1 MIRRIS
7 EVFRRPLRRRTA
19 ESELPE
25 EIKKAVTALKESG
38 AHDKAQVLENIY
50 KELAGTEWKYNWREK
65 GLELVRRSIDRAPL
79 ENLIIAVDKY
89 HKVKEGKPWQKA
101 GWLLLHLNVDPQVLE
116 LLYKE
121 MEAAKSRRKESE
133 GSLELE
139 IGTSYF
145 SHQHMRQ
152 GSRAVGLKRVVER
165 IVGLKNPR
173 EIERVWK
180 AIEDVLR
187 RKYRQKKRVEEL
199 VDRKSELIMERIDRN
214 NMEHVRKGREL
225 ERYIDELER
234 QWEQGNGPPPE
245 ELFMWK
251 REKKP

>member
-25 EIKKAVTALKESG
+25 EVRKAVTALKESG
-38 AHDKAQVLENIY
+38 AHDKAKMLENIY
-50 KELAGTEWKYNWREK
+50 KELAETEWKYNWKEK
-65 GLELVRRSIDRAPL
+65 GLELVRKSIHRAPL
-79 ENLIIAVDKY
+79 ENLIIAVDRY

-116 LLYKE
+116 LLYRE
-121 MEAAKSRRKESE
+121 MEAAKRQNKSK
-133 GSLELE
+133 GALELE

-152 GSRAVGLKRVVER
+152 GSKAVGIKRVVEI
-165 IVGLKNPR
+165 IVGSKNP
-173 EIERVWK
+173 EEVERVWK
-180 AIEDVLR
+180 AIEDILK

-199 VDRKSELIMERIDRN
+199 VERKSELIMERIDKN
-214 NMEHVRKGREL
+214 NIEHVRKGSEL

-251 REKKP
+251 RKKKL